1 MARAGASGV
10 EAPAAPAVVGRADG
24 PVVVAKGLVRRFDGF
39 TAVDGVSFEVRRGE
53 VFGFLGPNGAGKTTT
68 ISMLCTLL
76 KLTGGEA
83 RVFGFDVATQPDAV
97 RHNIGLVFQ
106 DESLDEELTGY
117 ENMHFHGRIYKV
129 DPRVLGERIEELM
142 RMVELWDRKDGQV
155 KTYSG
160 GMKRRLE
167 IARGLLHHP
176 HVLFLDEPTLGLDPQ
191 TRRLIWE
198 YIRKLN
204 RTQDVT
210 IFLTTHYMEEADA
223 LCDRVAII
231 DHGKIVALDTPAN
244 LKNSLG
250 GDVVLLKIPECK
262 EGCMEALARVPGVRS
277 VKAQEEGL
285 MLAVDKGDR
294 TIPLIFDV
302 AREKGMTIES
312 VVLKIPSLEDVFLKY
327 TGRSIRDTKV
337 EGLDQFK
344 SRLGARHG
352 MGRRHG

>member
-1 MARAGASGV
+1 
-10 EAPAAPAVVGRADG
+10 
-24 PVVVAKGLVRRFDGF
+24 
-39 TAVDGVSFEVRRGE
+39 
-53 VFGFLGPNGAGKTTT
+53 
-68 ISMLCTLL
+68 
-76 KLTGGEA
+76 
-83 RVFGFDVATQPDAV
+83 VFGFDVATRPDAV

-106 DESLDEELTGY
+106 DPSVDEELTGE
-117 ENMHFHGRIYKV
+117 ENMLFHGRIYKV
-129 DPRVLGERIEELM
+129 DPEVMGERIEELM
-142 RMVELWDRKDGQV
+142 RMVELWDRKDDQV

-176 HVLFLDEPTLGLDPQ
+176 RVLFLDEPTLGLDPQ
-191 TRRLIWE
+191 TRRLIWD

-204 RTQDVT
+204 KLQQVT

-244 LKNSLG
+244 LKSSLG
-250 GDVVLLKIPECK
+250 GDVVLLKMPECK
-262 EGCMEALARVPGVRS
+262 EGCMEALAKVPGVRS
-277 VKAQEEGL
+277 VKSQEEGL

-302 AREKGMTIES
+302 AREQGLSIES
-312 VVLKIPSLEDVFLKY
+312 VVLKVPSLEDVFIKY

-337 EGLDQFK
+337 EGRDQFK
-344 SRLGARHG
+344 QQSRRRRG
-352 MGRRHG
+352 MRRGH

>member
-1 MARAGASGV
+1 
-10 EAPAAPAVVGRADG
+10 
-24 PVVVAKGLVRRFDGF
+24 VVVARGLVRKFDDF

-83 RVFGFDVATQPDAV
+83 KVFGFDVATQPDAV

-106 DESLDEELTGY
+106 DESLDEELTGH

-129 DPRVLGERIEELM
+129 DPAAMVQRTEELL
-142 RMVELWDRKDGQV
+142 RMVELWDRKDDQV

-176 HVLFLDEPTLGLDPQ
+176 RVLFLDEPTLGLDPQ
-191 TRRLIWE
+191 TRRLIWD

-204 RTQDVT
+204 RLQQVT

-231 DHGKIVALDTPAN
+231 DHGKIVVLDTPAN
-244 LKNSLG
+244 LKSSMG
-250 GDVVLLKIPECK
+250 GDVVLLKMPECK
-262 EGCMEALARVPGVRS
+262 EGCMEALAGVPGVRS
-277 VKAQEEGL
+277 VKSQEEGL

-294 TIPLIFDV
+294 AIPLIFDV
-302 AREKGMTIES
+302 AREKGLTIES
-312 VVLKIPSLEDVFLKY
+312 VILKVPSLEDVFIKY
-327 TGRSIRDTKV
+327 TGRSIRDTRV
-337 EGLDQFK
+337 EGLEQFK
-344 SRLGARHG
+344 QFGRQRRG
-352 MGRRHG
+352 MRRGH